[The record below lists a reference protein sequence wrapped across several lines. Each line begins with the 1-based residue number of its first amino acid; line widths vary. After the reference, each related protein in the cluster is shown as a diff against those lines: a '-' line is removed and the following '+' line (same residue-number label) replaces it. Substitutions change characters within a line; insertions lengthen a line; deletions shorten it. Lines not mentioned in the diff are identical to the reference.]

1 VVLLVMLVRDAEL
14 EWPTLDMSF
23 DDFASVACN
32 SLWALHHALILG
44 QGSYEYAFRV
54 FPPF

>member
-1 VVLLVMLVRDAEL
+1 MLLVMLVRDAEL